1 MNVLFIMTYD
11 GRFCYKL
18 NDIFPIF
25 EQNQT
30 FMKRIAAFLLALTTA
45 ITAFA
50 QFPYQDASLEPGE
63 RAKDLLSRLTLEQKV
78 SLMNYDSP
86 AIPEL
91 GIRKYNWWNEALH
104 GSARNGLATVFPQAI
119 GMAASWDDALLQQ
132 VYDVASTEQR
142 IKFNR
147 ARNGDGVKI
156 YHGLTVWTPNIN
168 IFRDPRWGRGQETY
182 GEDPYLTTAMG
193 RAAVNGLQGPSDSR
207 YDKLHACLKHF
218 AIHSGPEYERHV
230 FDVEDVSWRD
240 LNETYLYA
248 FERLVK
254 TTDVKEVMCAYNA
267 YEGKPCCGSDKL
279 LIRFLREQWGYK
291 GLVVTDC
298 WAVRDFYN
306 EGCHNIFPN
315 DPVSATAL
323 SVRSG
328 ADLECGNSFPA
339 LVEAVKTGKLP
350 ESEIDK
356 ALLRVLTARF
366 ELGEMDPE
374 ATVEWSAIPDDLLAC
389 DAHHEL
395 ALRMARESMTL
406 LQNRNDVLPLRRNA
420 RYAVV
425 GPNAADSLVM
435 WGNYNGIPRK
445 TTTVLEGIVAKV
457 GAENVVY
464 APGCAIAA
472 KSVDE
477 GLYSETEGNY
487 HDEAL
492 SRETAG
498 NAADGSD
505 MSIFADVD
513 AIIYV
518 GGLSPKLEGE
528 EMRVNY
534 KGFKGGDRTS
544 IELPET
550 QREYIAAL
558 AKTGKPVIFVHLSG
572 SAVAIAPETE
582 LCDAIL
588 QGWYGGQAG
597 GEAVADVLFGDYN
610 PAGRLPVTFY
620 SSDSDLP
627 DFGDYDMPGH
637 TYRYFNGKPLF
648 AFGHGLSYSEFRYG
662 KARLEDGVL
671 RIPVTNVSDRDGD
684 EVVQV
689 YVKAADDK
697 EGPHKSLRGF
707 ERVSIKAGET
717 AMVEIP
723 LSKDDIDLFNP
734 KSGKM
739 EGTAGKYVV
748 YYGGSSDDAS
758 LKKLTM
764 KL

>member
-18 NDIFPIF
+18 NDIFHIF

-477 GLYSETEGNY
+477 GRYSETEGNY